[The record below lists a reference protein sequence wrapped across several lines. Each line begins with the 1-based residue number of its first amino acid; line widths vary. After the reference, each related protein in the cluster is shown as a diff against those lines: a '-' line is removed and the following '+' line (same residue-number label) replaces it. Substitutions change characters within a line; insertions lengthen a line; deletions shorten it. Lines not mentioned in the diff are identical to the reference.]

1 MSQLID
7 PGLFK
12 DTGEEEGGVEPGA
25 RPFASLYP
33 DARPSGAGFKDPR
46 GRTRMMIAAL
56 GLDLAVNGLFVLGLA
71 AGAAAPSVI
80 FGGGLINQVLIFI
93 GGSLMWIGWGRLIIM
108 LMWFYRAN
116 KNARALSSGLEITP
130 GWAVG
135 FFFVPIMSL
144 YKPYQAISEIWRSAA
159 SPYSWKRLND
169 PAIIRWWWGLYLVSA
184 IIPLVVAMLAGEG
197 GSDLAFL
204 ALLPGMV
211 ENICFLIIIRFVA
224 ARQLEARNESVFD

>member
-25 RPFASLYP
+25 RPFASPYAE
-33 DARPSGAGFKDPR
+33 ARPSGAGFKDPR
-46 GRTRMMIAAL
+46 VLTRVMIAAL
-56 GLDLAVNGLFVLGLA
+56 GLDLAATAIFIFGLA
-71 AGAAAPSVI
+71 SGAAAPTVI
-80 FGGGLINQVLIFI
+80 FDGGPFHQALIFI
-93 GGSLMWIGWGRLIIM
+93 GGSLTWIGWGRLIIM

-135 FFFVPIMSL
+135 FFFIPIMSL

-159 SPYSWKRLND
+159 SPYGWKGLDD

-184 IIPLVVAMLAGEG
+184 IVPLVVAMMAGEG
-197 GSDLAFL
+197 GSDLGFL
-204 ALLPGMV
+204 ALLPGMA
-211 ENICFLIIIRFVA
+211 ENICFLIIVRFVA
-224 ARQLEARNESVFD
+224 GRQWEARSESVFD